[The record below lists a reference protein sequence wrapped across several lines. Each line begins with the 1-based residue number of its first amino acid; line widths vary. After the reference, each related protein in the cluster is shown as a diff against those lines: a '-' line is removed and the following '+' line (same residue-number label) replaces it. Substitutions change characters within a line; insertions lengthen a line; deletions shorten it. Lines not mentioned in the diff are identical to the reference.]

1 MNMEMPKKLFQMPT
15 KMYFTRFIEVPPS
28 KLGKIVV
35 HERDFKVRAFKWNEK
50 RSCHLLSV
58 RQKITC

>member
-35 HERDFKVRAFKWNEK
+35 HERDFEVRKFKWNEK
-50 RSCHLLSV
+50 
-58 RQKITC
+58 